1 MPHSD
6 DPNMP
11 LLTLQNFG
19 LQKISL
25 AGPHPEE
32 VADLLTE
39 EELMVAAQPT
49 AMFLLD
55 DAGCIRRVAGAWEEV
70 TGVYPDDAVNTYM
83 SALLR
88 LPNTRY
94 PEGLLTYQGSCDD
107 AMLRAQSGPRRV
119 RVVWNRAGRFI
130 VGHLERLDVSARS
143 TYDASVLEQKLTREL
158 DEAVYCLGVSLDS
171 WQSSHVERMVGLAT
185 RLAEALEFSPE
196 QVKAVRWGAA
206 LHDVGKSRV
215 PPEILWKNGALTPE
229 EFEVMLHHPTWGLEI
244 VEKMSFL
251 PIDVPATVLHHHER
265 YDGTGYPSGLAGQDI
280 PLAARIVAIADV
292 FDALTSVRSYKP
304 AWSYQAATEH
314 MMAGAG
320 TQFDPWL
327 VRVFV
332 TDVLGFTHLES
343 RLDLLSMN

>member
-1 MPHSD
+1 
-6 DPNMP
+6 MP
-11 LLTLQNFG
+11 LLTAQKLG

-25 AGPHPEE
+25 ASPHPEE
-32 VADLLTE
+32 GADVLTE
-39 EELMVAAQPT
+39 QELMVAAQPT

-55 DAGCIRRVAGAWEEV
+55 DAGCILRVAGAWEEV
-70 TGVYPDDAVNTYM
+70 TGVYPEDAVNTYM

-94 PEGLLTYQGSCDD
+94 PEGLLTHQGSCDD
-107 AMLRAQSGPRRV
+107 AMLRAQNGPRRV
-119 RVVWNRAGRFI
+119 RVVWNRAGRYI
-130 VGHLERLDVSARS
+130 AGHLERLDLSARS
-143 TYDASVLEQKLTREL
+143 TYDADVRAQERTSEL
-158 DEAVYCLGVSLDS
+158 DQAVYCLGVSLDS

-185 RLAEALEFSPE
+185 RLAEALEFSPD

-229 EFEVMLHHPTWGLEI
+229 EFEVMLHHPEWGLDI
-244 VEKMSFL
+244 VQKMDFL
-251 PIDVPATVLHHHER
+251 PADVPAAVLHHHER
-265 YDGTGYPSGLAGQDI
+265 YDGTGYPSGLAGENI

-314 MMAGAG
+314 MIAGAG

-332 TDVLGFTHLES
+332 MDVLGFTHLET
-343 RLDLLSMN
+343 RLNRLALN

>member
-6 DPNMP
+6 DPNM
-11 LLTLQNFG
+11 LLLSLQKLS
-19 LQKISL
+19 LQKISE
-25 AGPHPEE
+25 ATPHPEE
-32 VADLLTE
+32 GADVLTE
-39 EELMVAAQPT
+39 EELLLTAQPT

-55 DAGCIRRVAGAWEEV
+55 DAGRIRRVAGAWEEV
-70 TGVYPDDAVNTYM
+70 TDLHPDDAVGLPLST
-83 SALLR
+83 LLR

-94 PEGLLTYQGSCDD
+94 PEGILTFEGSCDD
-107 AMLRAQSGPRRV
+107 AMLRSQHGPRRV
-119 RVVWNRAGRFI
+119 RVVWNRSGRF
-130 VGHLERLDVSARS
+130 VAGHLERLDVSARG
-143 TYDASVLEQKLTREL
+143 TYEAELINQELTREL
-158 DEAVYCLGVSLDS
+158 DEAVYCLGMSLDS

-185 RLAEALEFSPE
+185 RLAEALAFTPE

-251 PIDVPATVLHHHER
+251 PADVPAAVLHHHER
-265 YDGTGYPSGLAGQDI
+265 YDGTGYPSGLAGETI
-280 PLAARIVAIADV
+280 PLTARIVAIADV

-314 MMAGAG
+314 LIAGAG
-320 TQFDPWL
+320 AQFDPWL

-332 TDVLGFTHLES
+332 LDVLGFAHLAG
-343 RLDLLSMN
+343 RLDALNLN